1 MPIFS
6 YTAIDTDGKEVR
18 GSIDAQDMEAAKRAV
33 EDLHMEV
40 KEVTEA
46 TRIKPIAA
54 TSQEPRPVQPVTYA
68 FEGTDSSGAVRRGT
82 VQAATKRDAFEHLK
96 TDQKLNLTMLSP
108 MGVLPQ
114 FRDRDLEQWQAKEV
128 QAAASVQVPIA
139 SAQPPPVKKAIG
151 FAGVTTPVAPLKKVE
166 PASQKAKSTHS
177 YLPLMATLRL
187 YAGWL
192 LAWYGLFVALGYFTT
207 VRQLPFEIPFVQA
220 FYFSPLIFTFTAGIF
235 IFLLLS
241 AVHKALHGKLVTGI
255 LLTLVGVGLVTSL
268 RLSL

>member
-40 KEVTEA
+40 KEVTES
-46 TRIKPIAA
+46 TRIKPVAA

-82 VQAATKRDAFEHLK
+82 LQAATKRDAFEHLK
-96 TDQKLNLTMLSP
+96 ADQKLSLTMLSP

-114 FRDRDLEQWQAKEV
+114 FRDRDLEQWQTKEAPAAAPV
-128 QAAASVQVPIA
+128 QAPVP
-139 SAQPPPVKKAIG
+139 SAQPVKKTIG
-151 FAGVTTPVAPLKKVE
+151 FAGAEAAPVKKTDVPPKTK
-166 PASQKAKSTHS
+166 PAHS

-207 VRQLPFEIPFVQA
+207 VRRLPFEIPFVQA

-241 AVHKALHGKLVTGI
+241 AVHKAVHGKLVTGI
-255 LLTLVGVGLVTSL
+255 LLTLVGVGLLTSL

>member
-6 YTAIDTDGKEVR
+6 YTAIDNDGKEVR

-68 FEGTDSSGAVRRGT
+68 FEGTDESGAVRRGT

-96 TDQKLNLTMLSP
+96 ADQKLNLTMLSP

-128 QAAASVQVPIA
+128 AAEAPIKVAVPAPVQ
-139 SAQPPPVKKAIG
+139 PVKKTIG
-151 FAGVTTPVAPLKKVE
+151 FAGVPPSSTKKTEQAPVASSKPV
-166 PASQKAKSTHS
+166 HS

-241 AVHKALHGKLVTGI
+241 AVHKAMHGKLVTGI
-255 LLTLVGVGLVTSL
+255 FLTLVGIGLLTSL
-268 RLSL
+268 RLGL